1 MKRLLLL
8 GIAAGLTLFL
18 ATCAPREDPAPPR
31 TPDTAQAESAV
42 NKTLVVPSGL
52 EARISA
58 ALENVHRRDL
68 LTTHGFWTIFHG
80 ILGQGLDTTLL
91 DPETGQRVKAIEQIC
106 RGAPI
111 RGLEFIATPDGLDV
125 RTMVGTGVGQGHQ
138 DQFIAEMTQ
147 WSMPR
152 TRPFVVNGH
161 SYTFEDFIRHAR
173 MRASLTKG
181 QELSWVIIIVSQY
194 YGTDHRWTNSFGES
208 LSLENVVRY
217 ELDQPIDTAACG
229 GTHRLFGLT
238 WAYHLHLAKGGQP
251 TGVWK
256 DVADKIAL
264 YKHKAHQFQNPDGSF
279 SSEYVSKPGYTQN
292 PDRRINTTGHVLE
305 WLALSMTDAA
315 LREPWMEQ
323 AANALSVM
331 ILEHRT
337 DPLDGG
343 SLYHATHGL
352 YIYRARVFGVPG
364 PDGLLMPLPAKGS
377 EVQKS
382 AHNSPRRSTTAHR

>member
-8 GIAAGLTLFL
+8 GSAAGLTLLL
-18 ATCAPREDPAPPR
+18 ATCAPHEDPATPR
-31 TPDTAQAESAV
+31 SPDTAKAEPVA
-42 NKTLVVPSGL
+42 NKTPSAPSGP
-52 EARISA
+52 EARITA
-58 ALENVHRRDL
+58 ALDNVRHRDL

-91 DPETGQRVKAIEQIC
+91 DPETGQRVKAIDQIC
-106 RGAPI
+106 KGAPI
-111 RGLEFIATPDGLDV
+111 RGLEFIPTPDGLDV
-125 RTMVGTGVGQGHQ
+125 RTMIGTGVGQGHQ

-152 TRPFVVNGH
+152 NRPFVVNGKM
-161 SYTFEDFIRHAR
+161 YTFEDFIRHSH

-181 QELSWVIIIVSQY
+181 QELSWVIIIVSQN

-208 LSLENVVRY
+208 LSLEDVVRY

-238 WAYHLHLAKGGQP
+238 WAYHLHMAKGGQL

-256 DVADKIAL
+256 DVAARIAL
-264 YKHKAHQFQNPDGSF
+264 YKHQARQFQNPDGSF

-305 WLALSMTDAA
+305 WLSLSMTDEE
-315 LREPWMEQ
+315 LRQPWMEQ
-323 AANALSVM
+323 AANALAVM
-331 ILEHRT
+331 IFEHRA

-364 PDGLLMPLPAKGS
+364 PDGLLIPLPPKGS

-382 AHNSPRRSTTAHR
+382 AYSSPPRPTTAHR